1 MRSFHVQDTSN
12 ATIADGDCII
22 DIDYV
27 GGVGDTDLGTYKEIG
42 RMAELIIFDCVFE
55 PEAVHH
61 GGIAAVL
68 GKSKGGIF
76 ILNSS

>member
-1 MRSFHVQDTSN
+1 M
-12 ATIADGDCII
+12 

-27 GGVGDTDLGTYKEIG
+27 GGVENTDLETYKEIG

-55 PEAVHH
+55 PEGVRH
-61 GGIAAVL
+61 GGIAAGL

-76 ILNSS
+76 ILSSS